1 MGHSNRPEIKA
12 VLFDWDMTLGA
23 ALGSVSTGERTSI
36 LFRRLGMN
44 YDSEA
49 IVTAMAQRR
58 QAIEQGAVP
67 DPLAPQTKEMLI
79 RYYQQLLQLLDGA
92 EASAQL
98 CEQIYD
104 EYAHLPFVF
113 YSDTLPAFQALA
125 ARAIRLGIITNHSSQ
140 IRPVIEEKLQEFV
153 RPEHIIISGE
163 LDLYKPDP
171 PIFIE
176 AAARLEMPVE
186 QCLYVGD
193 NLEVDAIGAVTAG
206 GYACGLWCDRSD
218 RPAPEKFPPAVYR
231 ITELGQVLNWVDG
244 RR

>member
-1 MGHSNRPEIKA
+1 MDHSNQPEIKA
-12 VLFDWDMTLGA
+12 ALFDWDLTLGA
-23 ALGSVSTGERTSI
+23 ALGSVSSGERTST

-44 YDSEA
+44 YGIEA
-49 IVTAMAQRR
+49 IVAAMAQRR
-58 QAIEQGAVP
+58 QAIEQGVSP
-67 DPLAPQTKEMLI
+67 GPLAPQTKEMLI
-79 RYYQQLLQLLDGA
+79 RYYQQLLHILDGA
-92 EASAQL
+92 EASLQL
-98 CEQIYD
+98 GEQIYD
-104 EYAHLPFVF
+104 EYARLPFVF

-125 ARAIRLGIITNHSSQ
+125 ARAIRLGIITNHSPQ

-171 PIFIE
+171 AIFVE
-176 AAARLEMPVE
+176 AAIRLEIPVE

-218 RPAPEKFPPAVYR
+218 QPAPEKFPPAVYR
-231 ITELGQVLNWVDG
+231 ITELGQVLDWVDS

>member
-23 ALGSVSTGERTSI
+23 ALGSISTGERTST

-113 YSDTLPAFQALA
+113 YSDTLPAFQTLA
-125 ARAIRLGIITNHSSQ
+125 AQAIQLGIITNHSSQ
-140 IRPVIEEKLQEFV
+140 IRSVIEEKLQEFV

-206 GYACGLWCDRSD
+206 GYACGLWYDRSD
-218 RPAPEKFPPAVYR
+218 RSAPEKFPPAVYR